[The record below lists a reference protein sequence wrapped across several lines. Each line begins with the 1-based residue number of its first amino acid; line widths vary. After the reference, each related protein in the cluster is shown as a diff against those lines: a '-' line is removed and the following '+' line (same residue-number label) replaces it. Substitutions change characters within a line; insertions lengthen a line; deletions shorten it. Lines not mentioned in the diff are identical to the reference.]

1 MRLRCLIIEDHPV
14 TLLGLRQLIERNFPL
29 SEIVTAETV
38 QEATKILEQAS
49 ENRFTLAIVEIML
62 VGHTGNSALLHLK
75 NTLAATSIPYLV
87 FSSIND
93 RRTMDLCKEFGAHG
107 YVSKRTPEISIVRAI
122 STICNGG
129 KFFKMDSPVVDV
141 KSENCL
147 KLTSRQRDVLDLVVA
162 GYSNKKIAG
171 TLELSYGTVKNY
183 MFDLMRL
190 LNVNSRLEL
199 AAKCLND
206 RYSSFA
212 PTTSNTDP

>member
-1 MRLRCLIIEDHPV
+1 MRLRCLIIEDHPI
-14 TLLGLRQLIERNFPL
+14 TLLGLRQLIERNFPS

-38 QEATKILEQAS
+38 HEASKILEQAS
-49 ENRFTLAIVEIML
+49 ENPFTLAIVEIML
-62 VGHTGNSALLHLK
+62 VGYIGKSALLYLK
-75 NTLAATSIPYLV
+75 KMLSTASIPYLV

-93 RRTMDLCKEFGAHG
+93 RQTMDLCKEFGAHG
-107 YVSKRTPEISIVRAI
+107 YVSKRTPESLIAHAI

-129 KFFKMDSPVVDV
+129 KFFNMDSAVDA
-141 KSENCL
+141 KSETSL
-147 KLTSRQRDVLDLVVA
+147 KLTSRQRDVLDLVIA

-199 AAKCLND
+199 AAKCLNE
-206 RYSSFA
+206 RHSSFT
-212 PTTSNTDP
+212 PTISHTDS